1 LAIFEA
7 LKNKHNTVPKDRLT
21 TVPLSEAAAST
32 SQQVFFQPEWLRLP
46 KPGALCIHSGLSRT
60 VLYQLCKANKI
71 QSNVLR
77 QRGASR
83 GIRLISYDS
92 LMAYLRSLPTDT
104 TGGVSTT
111 TQNPQAT

>member
-1 LAIFEA
+1 M
-7 LKNKHNTVPKDRLT
+7 KTKYNSVSNDSLT
-21 TVPLSEAAAST
+21 TVPLSEAAASA
-32 SQQVFFQPEWLRLP
+32 SQQVLFQPEWLRLP

-60 VLYQLCKANKI
+60 VLYQLCKADKI
-71 QSNVLR
+71 KSTVLR

-104 TGGVSTT
+104 TGGVSST